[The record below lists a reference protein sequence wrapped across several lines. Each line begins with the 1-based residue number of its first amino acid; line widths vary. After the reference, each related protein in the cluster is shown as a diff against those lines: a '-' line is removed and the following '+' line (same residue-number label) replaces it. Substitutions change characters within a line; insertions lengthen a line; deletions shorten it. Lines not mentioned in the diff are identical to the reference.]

1 MASKLLL
8 GYIYMTQNGASQESL
23 SSVDKE
29 VAGLID
35 SDLGRQNSHIH
46 LIASENFA
54 SKAVMEASGS
64 ILTNKYSEG
73 FPGRRYYVGCEII
86 DEIEQ
91 LAIDR
96 ACELFES
103 DHANV
108 QPHSGSS
115 ANMAVYLSLLEPGD
129 TVLGM
134 SLDQGGHLTHG
145 SPVNFS
151 GRVYNFI
158 GYGLDKDTELID
170 MEEVYRMAVENKPK
184 LIIAGYSS
192 YSQSLNYERFR
203 EIADEVGAYLLVD
216 AAHFI
221 GLVAGK
227 VIENP
232 TKYAHVVTATTHKAL
247 RGPRGGLI
255 LCKEELA
262 KTIDK
267 NIFPGAQGGPLNN
280 QIAAKAVCFK
290 EAMTEDYK
298 SYAQQILNN
307 AVALAESFIGEGLRV
322 VSGGTENHIVL
333 VDTRSVDDEL
343 TGKDAGILLNNKGIT
358 LNRNAIPFDPRSPFI
373 TSGIRMGTPAVT
385 TCGMAEKE
393 MNEVGYLISEILKS
407 RNDDKKLN
415 ELETKVRD
423 IAKEFQPYG

>member
-1 MASKLLL
+1 
-8 GYIYMTQNGASQESL
+8 MTNKGASQNPL
-23 SSVDKE
+23 NGVDSE
-29 VAGLID
+29 IAELI
-35 SDLGRQNSHIH
+35 SEDLKRQNTHIH

-54 SKAVMEASGS
+54 SKAVMDASGS

-73 FPGRRYYVGCEII
+73 FPGRRYYEGCEVV
-86 DEIEQ
+86 DKIEQ

-96 ACELFES
+96 ACELFEA

-151 GRVYNFI
+151 GQIYNFV
-158 GYGLDKDTELID
+158 GYGLNEETELID
-170 MEEVYRMAVENKPK
+170 METVYKMALEHKPK

-192 YSQSLNYERFR
+192 YSQSLNFQKFR
-203 EIADEVGAYLLVD
+203 EIADEVGAHFMVD

-227 VIENP
+227 VVDNP
-232 TKYAHVVTATTHKAL
+232 AKYADVVTATTHKAL
-247 RGPRGGLI
+247 RGPRGGII
-255 LCKEELA
+255 LTKEEFA
-262 KTIDK
+262 KDIDK
-267 NIFPGAQGGPLNN
+267 NIFPGAQGGALNN

-290 EAMTEDYK
+290 EALTTEYQE
-298 SYAQQILNN
+298 YAKQILNN
-307 AVALAESFIGEGLRV
+307 AKALADSFQEQGLRV
-322 VSGGTENHIVL
+322 VSGGTENHLVL
-333 VDTRSVDDEL
+333 VDTRSVDEDL
-343 TGKDAGILLNNKGIT
+343 TGKEAGILLNEKGIT

-385 TCGMAEKE
+385 TCGMKE
-393 MNEVGYLISEILKS
+393 GELTQVGYLISEILKN
-407 RNDDKKLN
+407 RLDEKKLN
-415 ELETKVRD
+415 NLEEQVRSL
-423 IAKEFQPYG
+423 AKSFQPYG

>member
-1 MASKLLL
+1 
-8 GYIYMTQNGASQESL
+8 
-23 SSVDKE
+23 
-29 VAGLID
+29 
-35 SDLGRQNSHIH
+35 
-46 LIASENFA
+46 
-54 SKAVMEASGS
+54 
-64 ILTNKYSEG
+64 
-73 FPGRRYYVGCEII
+73 
-86 DEIEQ
+86 
-91 LAIDR
+91 
-96 ACELFES
+96 
-103 DHANV
+103 
-108 QPHSGSS
+108 
-115 ANMAVYLSLLEPGD
+115 
-129 TVLGM
+129 
-134 SLDQGGHLTHG
+134 
-145 SPVNFS
+145 
-151 GRVYNFI
+151 
-158 GYGLDKDTELID
+158 

-227 VIENP
+227 VVENP

>member
-1 MASKLLL
+1 
-8 GYIYMTQNGASQESL
+8 
-23 SSVDKE
+23 
-29 VAGLID
+29 
-35 SDLGRQNSHIH
+35 
-46 LIASENFA
+46 
-54 SKAVMEASGS
+54 MEASGS

-73 FPGRRYYVGCEII
+73 FPGRRYYEGCEVI

-96 ACELFES
+96 ACELFEA

-151 GRVYNFI
+151 GRVYNFV
-158 GYGLDKDTELID
+158 GYGLDQDTELIN
-170 MEEVYRMAVENKPK
+170 MEEVHRMAVENKPK

-192 YSQSLNYERFR
+192 YSQSLNFEKFR

-227 VIENP
+227 VVENP
-232 TKYAHVVTATTHKAL
+232 TKYADVVTATTHKAL

-255 LCKEELA
+255 LCKKDFA

-267 NIFPGAQGGPLNN
+267 NIFPGAQGGAINN

-290 EAMTEDYK
+290 EAMTQEYK
-298 SYAQQILNN
+298 DYAQQILNN
-307 AVALAESFIGEGLRV
+307 AVALSDSFVSEGLRV

-343 TGKDAGILLNNKGIT
+343 TGKDAGILLNDKGIT

-373 TSGIRMGTPAVT
+373 TSGIRMGTPDVT
-385 TCGMAEKE
+385 TCGMKEKE
-393 MNEVGYLISEILKS
+393 MKEVGHLISEILKS
-407 RNDDKKLN
+407 RNDDSKLQ

>member
-1 MASKLLL
+1 
-8 GYIYMTQNGASQESL
+8 MTNKGVSQNPLNG
-23 SSVDKE
+23 VDSE
-29 VAGLID
+29 ISELITQ
-35 SDLGRQNSHIH
+35 DLKRQNTHIH

-73 FPGRRYYVGCEII
+73 FPGRRYYEGCEVV
-86 DEIEQ
+86 DKIEQ

-96 ACELFES
+96 ACELFEA

-115 ANMAVYLSLLEPGD
+115 ANMAVYLTLLEPGD

-134 SLDQGGHLTHG
+134 ALDQGGHLTHG

-151 GRVYNFI
+151 GKVYNFV
-158 GYGLDKDTELID
+158 GYGLNESDEIID
-170 MEEVYRMAVENKPK
+170 MDKVRDIAIDTKPK

-192 YSQSLNYERFR
+192 YSQSLDYEKFR
-203 EIADEVGAYLLVD
+203 DIADEVGAYFMVD

-227 VIENP
+227 VIDNP
-232 TKYAHVVTATTHKAL
+232 MHHADIVTATTHKAL
-247 RGPRGGLI
+247 RGPRGGII
-255 LCKEELA
+255 LCKEDFA
-262 KTIDK
+262 KDIDR

-290 EAMTEDYK
+290 EALSPEFREYTK
-298 SYAQQILNN
+298 QVINN
-307 AVALAESFIGEGLRV
+307 AAALSASFQEQGLRV
-322 VSGGTENHIVL
+322 VSGGTENHLVL

-343 TGKDAGILLNNKGIT
+343 TGKEAGILLNEKGIT
-358 LNRNAIPFDPRSPFI
+358 LNRNSIPFDPRSPFI

-385 TCGMAEKE
+385 TCGMKE
-393 MNEVGYLISEILKS
+393 EELTKVGYLISEIMKNRS
-407 RNDDKKLN
+407 DNKKLDV
-415 ELETKVRD
+415 LEKEVRD
-423 IAKEFQPYG
+423 LAMSFQPYA

>member
-1 MASKLLL
+1 
-8 GYIYMTQNGASQESL
+8 MTNKGASQNSL
-23 SSVDKE
+23 NGVDSE
-29 VAGLID
+29 ISELI
-35 SDLGRQNSHIH
+35 SEDLKRQNSHIH

-73 FPGRRYYVGCEII
+73 FPGRRYYEGCEVV
-86 DEIEQ
+86 DKIEQ

-96 ACELFES
+96 ACELFEA

-151 GRVYNFI
+151 GQVYNFV
-158 GYGLDKDTELID
+158 GYGLNKETELID
-170 MEEVYRMAVENKPK
+170 METVYKMALEHKPK

-192 YSQSLNYERFR
+192 YSQSLNFQKFR
-203 EIADEVGAYLLVD
+203 EIADEVGANFMVD

-227 VIENP
+227 VVDNP
-232 TKYAHVVTATTHKAL
+232 AKYADVVTATTHKAL
-247 RGPRGGLI
+247 RGPRGGII
-255 LCKEELA
+255 LTKEEFA
-262 KTIDK
+262 KSIDK
-267 NIFPGAQGGPLNN
+267 NTFPGAQGGALNN

-290 EAMTEDYK
+290 EALTTEYQE
-298 SYAQQILNN
+298 YAKQILNN
-307 AVALAESFIGEGLRV
+307 AKSLANSFQDQGLRV
-322 VSGGTENHIVL
+322 VSGGTENHLVL
-333 VDTRSVDDEL
+333 VDTRSVDEEL
-343 TGKDAGILLNNKGIT
+343 TGKEAGILLNEKGIT

-385 TCGMAEKE
+385 TCGMKE
-393 MNEVGYLISEILKS
+393 GELTQVGYLISEILKNRS
-407 RNDDKKLN
+407 DESKLN
-415 ELETKVRD
+415 ELEEQVRSL
-423 IAKEFQPYG
+423 AKSFQPYG

>member
-1 MASKLLL
+1 
-8 GYIYMTQNGASQESL
+8 MTNKGASQNPL
-23 SSVDKE
+23 NGVDSE
-29 VAGLID
+29 ISELILE
-35 SDLGRQNSHIH
+35 DLKRQNTHVH

-73 FPGRRYYVGCEII
+73 FPGRRYYEGCEVV
-86 DEIEQ
+86 DKIEQ

-96 ACELFES
+96 ACELFEA

-151 GRVYNFI
+151 GQVYNFV
-158 GYGLDKDTELID
+158 GYGLNEETELID
-170 MEEVYRMAVENKPK
+170 METVYKMALEHKPK

-192 YSQSLNYERFR
+192 YSQSLNFQKFR
-203 EIADEVGAYLLVD
+203 EIADEVGAHFMVD

-227 VIENP
+227 VVDNP
-232 TKYAHVVTATTHKAL
+232 AKYADVVTATTHKAL
-247 RGPRGGLI
+247 RGPRGGII
-255 LCKEELA
+255 LTKEEFA
-262 KTIDK
+262 KSIDK
-267 NIFPGAQGGPLNN
+267 NTFPGAQGGALNN

-290 EAMTEDYK
+290 EALTTEYQE
-298 SYAQQILNN
+298 YAKQILNN
-307 AVALAESFIGEGLRV
+307 AKSLANSFQEQGLRV
-322 VSGGTENHIVL
+322 VSGGTENHLVL
-333 VDTRSVDDEL
+333 VDTRSVDEEL
-343 TGKDAGILLNNKGIT
+343 TGKEAGILLNEKGIT

-385 TCGMAEKE
+385 TCGMKE
-393 MNEVGYLISEILKS
+393 GELTQVGYLISEILKNRS
-407 RNDDKKLN
+407 DESKLN
-415 ELETKVRD
+415 ELEEQVRSL
-423 IAKEFQPYG
+423 AKSFQPYG

>member
-1 MASKLLL
+1 
-8 GYIYMTQNGASQESL
+8 MTNKGASQNPL
-23 SSVDKE
+23 IGVDPE
-29 VAGLID
+29 I
-35 SDLGRQNSHIH
+35 SDLISEDLTRQNTHIH

-54 SKAVMEASGS
+54 SKAVMDASGS

-73 FPGRRYYVGCEII
+73 FPGRRYYEGCEEV
-86 DEIEQ
+86 DKIEQ

-96 ACELFES
+96 ACELFEA

-151 GRVYNFI
+151 GQIYNFV
-158 GYGLDKDTELID
+158 GYGLNEETELID
-170 MEEVYRMAVENKPK
+170 METVYKMALEHKPK

-192 YSQSLNYERFR
+192 YSQSLNFQKFR
-203 EIADEVGAYLLVD
+203 EIADEVGAHFMVD

-227 VIENP
+227 VVDNP
-232 TKYAHVVTATTHKAL
+232 AKYADVVTATTHKAL
-247 RGPRGGLI
+247 RGPRGGII
-255 LCKEELA
+255 LTKEEFA
-262 KTIDK
+262 KDIDK
-267 NIFPGAQGGPLNN
+267 NIFPGAQGGALNN

-290 EAMTEDYK
+290 EALTTEYQE
-298 SYAQQILNN
+298 YAKQILNN
-307 AVALAESFIGEGLRV
+307 AKALADSFQEQGLRV
-322 VSGGTENHIVL
+322 VSGGTENHLVL
-333 VDTRSVDDEL
+333 VDTRSVDEEL
-343 TGKDAGILLNNKGIT
+343 TGKEAGILLNEKGIT

-385 TCGMAEKE
+385 TCGMKE
-393 MNEVGYLISEILKS
+393 GELTQVGYLISEILKN
-407 RNDDKKLN
+407 RLDEKKLN
-415 ELETKVRD
+415 NLEEQVRSL
-423 IAKEFQPYG
+423 AKSFQPYG

>member
-1 MASKLLL
+1 
-8 GYIYMTQNGASQESL
+8 MTNKGASQNPL
-23 SSVDKE
+23 NGVDSE
-29 VAGLID
+29 IAELI
-35 SDLGRQNSHIH
+35 SEDLKRQNTHIH

-73 FPGRRYYVGCEII
+73 FPGRRYYEGCEVV
-86 DEIEQ
+86 DKIEQ

-96 ACELFES
+96 ACELFEA

-151 GRVYNFI
+151 GQVYNFV
-158 GYGLDKDTELID
+158 GYGLNEETELID
-170 MEEVYRMAVENKPK
+170 METVYKMALEHKPK

-192 YSQSLNYERFR
+192 YSQSLNFQKFR
-203 EIADEVGAYLLVD
+203 EIADEVGANFMVD

-227 VIENP
+227 VVDNP
-232 TKYAHVVTATTHKAL
+232 AKYADVVTATTHKAL
-247 RGPRGGLI
+247 RGPRGGII
-255 LCKEELA
+255 LTKEEFA
-262 KTIDK
+262 KSIDK
-267 NIFPGAQGGPLNN
+267 NTFPGAQGGALNN

-290 EAMTEDYK
+290 EALTTEYQE
-298 SYAQQILNN
+298 YAKQILNN
-307 AVALAESFIGEGLRV
+307 AKALADSFQEQGLRV
-322 VSGGTENHIVL
+322 VSGGTENHLVL
-333 VDTRSVDDEL
+333 VDTRSVDEEL
-343 TGKDAGILLNNKGIT
+343 TGKESGILLNEKGVT

-385 TCGMAEKE
+385 TCGMKE
-393 MNEVGYLISEILKS
+393 GELTQVGYLISEILKN
-407 RNDDKKLN
+407 RLDEKKLN
-415 ELETKVRD
+415 NLEEQVRSL
-423 IAKEFQPYG
+423 AKSFQPYG

>member
-1 MASKLLL
+1 MNKK
-8 GYIYMTQNGASQESL
+8 GASQDSL
-23 SSVDKE
+23 NSVDVE
-29 VAGLID
+29 ISELIGN
-35 SDLGRQNSHIH
+35 DLKRQNTHIH

-73 FPGRRYYVGCEII
+73 FPGRRYYEGCEIV
-86 DEIEQ
+86 DQIEQ

-96 ACELFES
+96 ACELFEA

-151 GRVYNFI
+151 GQVYNFV
-158 GYGLDKDTELID
+158 GYGLNEDSELID
-170 MEEVYRMAVENKPK
+170 METVYNMALEHKPK

-192 YSQSLNYERFR
+192 YSQSLNFQKFR
-203 EIADEVGAYLLVD
+203 EIADEVGAHFMVD

-227 VIENP
+227 VVDNP
-232 TKYAHVVTATTHKAL
+232 AKYADVVTATTHKAL
-247 RGPRGGLI
+247 RGPRGGII
-255 LCKEELA
+255 LTKEEFA
-262 KTIDK
+262 KDIDK
-267 NIFPGAQGGPLNN
+267 NTFPGAQGGALNN

-290 EAMTEDYK
+290 EALTTEYQE
-298 SYAQQILNN
+298 YAKQILNN
-307 AVALAESFIGEGLRV
+307 AKALADSFQEQGLRV
-322 VSGGTENHIVL
+322 VSGGTENHLVL
-333 VDTRSVDDEL
+333 VDTRSVDEEL
-343 TGKDAGILLNNKGIT
+343 TGKEAGILLNEKGIT

-385 TCGMAEKE
+385 TCGMQEDE
-393 MNEVGYLISEILKS
+393 LTQVGYLISEILKN
-407 RNDDKKLN
+407 RLDDNKLN
-415 ELETKVRD
+415 ELEEQVRSL
-423 IAKEFQPYG
+423 AKSFQPYG